1 MNKLEELHLDELYK
15 HEYEE
20 IPNSALYKFN
30 YEEASVKS
38 AEITEQIAIEFA
50 EWKDYNFYQH
60 IEDNL
65 YRTMQARPMY
75 KLLENKSYT
84 IKQLFQEFLKQRQ

>member
-1 MNKLEELHLDELYK
+1 MNKLEELHLQVIQDCTIENYYP
-15 HEYEE
+15 EYSSDISESLL
-20 IPNSALYKFN
+20 IT
-30 YEEASVKS
+30 KS